1 MIRSQGHIASLAIPP
16 LLLVFAAMVCGAALR
31 LLPGGSIFAD
41 QATYLPFHSVL
52 EMVSIAVSLM
62 VFSLGW
68 TIRRAEHGGRNMII
82 GLAALAAAVFDFFH
96 TLSFPGMPPLV
107 TPSSV
112 EKGINLWLLGRLA
125 MALGIGLACTRLTD
139 RLDGTGGRGGL
150 GLILA
155 LTAAATTLS
164 LTRPEAFPD
173 TFVSGQG
180 LTPFKIW
187 SEYAIALVY
196 VASSSVLFLRY
207 RRTGDANELKLAAA
221 AWVLALSGALMTL
234 YGDSGDF
241 FNLAGHVGKA
251 VAYALIYGAL
261 FASGVQTPYAALAKE
276 RALLRTLMDS
286 VPDLIFFKDPQ
297 SRYLG
302 FNRAFA
308 AYCGRS
314 ETDMA
319 GKSDDEFTDPETAE
333 YYRLRDRAAM
343 AAGRPSLNEEW
354 IDYPDGRKVLLE
366 TIKAPILGGDGV
378 PLGMVGVSRDITD
391 RKLAE
396 ERLRRAHYDLEMVT
410 AVAAHDLQEPART
423 IASFL
428 QLLQMRYAG
437 KLGEDADQYISYAV
451 EGAHRMRA
459 QLTGLLEYTLIDQGD
474 TTFPPVDT
482 AVVLEEALEGLRPRI
497 ETAQAVVTHAGLPV
511 LNGDAGQLRVL
522 FSHLLGNAIK
532 FRHPDRKP
540 DIHVSG
546 TRRNGVW
553 ELAFEDNGIG
563 IDREYWDKI
572 FVVFQRLHPLNLYD
586 GTGIGLAICKK
597 IVERHGGQIRVE
609 SRPGQGSTF
618 LVTLPARS

>member
-16 LLLVFAAMVCGAALR
+16 LLLVLAAMLCGAVLR

-41 QATYLPFHSVL
+41 QAAYLPIHSIL

-68 TIRRAEHGGRNMII
+68 AIRRTESSGRNMII
-82 GLAALAAAVFDFFH
+82 GLAALAAAVFDVFH
-96 TLSFPGMPPLV
+96 TLSFPGMPSLV
-107 TPSSV
+107 TPSST

-125 MALGIGLACTRLTD
+125 MALGMALACTRLAG
-139 RLDGTGGRGGL
+139 RLDEADGRTGL
-150 GLILA
+150 VLILA
-155 LTAAATTLS
+155 LTGVSTAVALA
-164 LTRPEAFPD
+164 RPEAFPD
-173 TFVSGQG
+173 TFVPGQG

-187 SEYAIALVY
+187 SEYVIALIY

-207 RRTGDANELKLAAA
+207 RRSGDGNELKLATA
-221 AWVLALSGALMTL
+221 AWVLALSGVLLTL

-251 VAYALIYGAL
+251 AAYVLIYDSL
-261 FASGVQTPYAALAKE
+261 FASGVQAPYAALAKE
-276 RALLRTLMDS
+276 RALLHTLMDS
-286 VPDLIFFKDPQ
+286 IPDLIFFKDPQ

-308 AYCGRS
+308 AYCGRT
-314 ETDMA
+314 EADMA
-319 GKSDDEFTDPETAE
+319 GKTDDEFVDPETAE
-333 YYRLRDRAAM
+333 FYRTKDRAAM

-354 IDYPDGRKVLLE
+354 IDYSDGRRVLLE
-366 TIKAPILGGDGV
+366 TIKAPILDGGGTL
-378 PLGMVGVSRDITD
+378 LGMVGISRDITG
-391 RKLAE
+391 RKQAE

-428 QLLQMRYAG
+428 QLLQMRYGG
-437 KLGEDADQYISYAV
+437 KLGDDADQYISYAV

-459 QLTGLLEYTLIDQGD
+459 QLAGLLEYSLIDRGD
-474 TTFPPVDT
+474 TVFPPVDT
-482 AVVLEEALEGLRPRI
+482 AAVLNQALEGLRPRI
-497 ETAQAVVTHAGLPV
+497 EETQATVTQAGLPV

-522 FSHLLGNAIK
+522 FGHLLGNALK
-532 FRHPDRKP
+532 FRHPERKP
-540 DIHVSG
+540 DVHVSG
-546 TRRNGVW
+546 TRRNATW

-563 IDREYWDKI
+563 IEQEYWDKI
-572 FVVFQRLHPLNLYD
+572 FVVFQRLHPLNRYE
-586 GTGIGLAICKK
+586 GTGIGLAICRK

-618 LVTLPARS
+618 FVTLPARS